1 MALVPFK
8 PALPAP
14 GLAAGLM
21 LASTAF
27 IAATTLLAKA
37 LGTATLGPP
46 LHPLQVAHGRF
57 LFAFLG
63 FAAAA
68 SLLRPAIGRPHWR
81 LHVARTVCGF
91 TGVSLLFAAAAR
103 APLSDATA
111 ISFLNP
117 VFAMLLAIPL
127 LGERV
132 GPWRWAA
139 AAIALAGALVLL
151 RPGGAAL
158 AVGALLALGAALAL
172 GLEVIFLKRLAG
184 LERPFQLL
192 LVNNLIGLGIASV
205 AVLAVWQA
213 PTTGQWAALI
223 GVGLAMAV
231 AQSCFL
237 NAVARA
243 DASFV
248 VPFSYATL
256 VWAAAYD
263 AAVFGV
269 LPDAVSWA
277 GAGMILGGA
286 ALLAWREAGR
296 ARPPRADPGPGPGAA
311 G

>member
-1 MALVPFK
+1 
-8 PALPAP
+8 
-14 GLAAGLM
+14 
-21 LASTAF
+21 
-27 IAATTLLAKA
+27 
-37 LGTATLGPP
+37 
-46 LHPLQVAHGRF
+46 
-57 LFAFLG
+57 
-63 FAAAA
+63 
-68 SLLRPAIGRPHWR
+68 
-81 LHVARTVCGF
+81 
-91 TGVSLLFAAAAR
+91 
-103 APLSDATA
+103 
-111 ISFLNP
+111 
-117 VFAMLLAIPL
+117 MLLAIPL

-158 AVGALLALGAALAL
+158 AVGALLALGAAVAL
-172 GLEVIFLKRLAG
+172 GLEVIFLKRLSG

-213 PTTGQWAALI
+213 PTAGQWAALI

-248 VPFSYATL
+248 APFSYATL

-296 ARPPRADPGPGPGAA
+296 ARRPRGDPGPGPGAA